1 MEILEQGY
9 SMEEFRVKFS
19 KLYKPSQEVILRPFE
34 RRKLDSN
41 TFQVRNVQMYPCN
54 YNTNVL

>member
-1 MEILEQGY
+1 MKILEQGY

-41 TFQVRNVQMYPCN
+41 TFQVRNVQM
-54 YNTNVL
+54 